1 MSEPSLPLADIEA
14 ARLRLGDLVRETP
27 VWHWRGREIDG
38 LVGASTEVI
47 LKLELFQVAGTFKA
61 RGALLNLLALPEA
74 SRARGVT
81 AVSAGNHAM
90 AVAFAAGRLGT
101 TAKVVMPR
109 TANPARVEGCRA
121 LGAEVVL
128 VDDVGFAFDE
138 VRRIEREEGRAFIH
152 PFDGRETLLGTAT
165 LGLELG
171 RQAPG
176 LDAVIV
182 PIGGGGLA
190 AGAAAALR
198 QLQPSCRVFG
208 VEPAGAAVMSAS
220 FAAGEAQRMEKLTT
234 IADSLAAPHTTPGT
248 YAACRRYLEDV
259 VTIEDDAMRWA
270 MGLIQ
275 REMKL
280 AVEPAGAAATAAL
293 LGPLRETL
301 RGRRVGLIVCGTNI
315 DAATWCRL
323 AATP

>member
-1 MSEPSLPLADIEA
+1 MSEPSLSLADIEA
-14 ARLRLGDLVRETP
+14 ARERLRDLVRETP
-27 VWHWRGREIDG
+27 VWRWQGREIDG
-38 LVGASTEVI
+38 LVGPSTEVI

-61 RGALLNLLALPEA
+61 RGALLNLLALPEEA
-74 SRARGVT
+74 RARGVT

-128 VDDVGFAFDE
+128 MDDVGRAFDE
-138 VRRIEREEGRAFIH
+138 VRRIEREEGRAFVH
-152 PFDGRETLLGTAT
+152 PFDGRDTWLGTAT
-165 LGLELG
+165 LGLELS
-171 RQAPG
+171 RQVPG
-176 LDAVIV
+176 LDAVII

-190 AGAAAALR
+190 AGAAAAIR
-198 QLQPSCRVFG
+198 QVQPSCRVFG
-208 VEPAGAAVMSAS
+208 VEPTGAAVMSAS
-220 FAAGEAQRMEKLTT
+220 FAAGEAQRMEKLAT

-248 YAACRRYLEDV
+248 YAVCRRYLEEV
-259 VTIEDDAMRWA
+259 VTIEDDAMRSA
-270 MGLIQ
+270 MGLLQ

-293 LGPLRETL
+293 LGPLCETL

-323 AATP
+323 AAA